1 VHILVGCVQRAERV
15 TYGVV
20 FRNAAGRT
28 LRQVGR
34 TVEADDPRGV
44 ALQAVLRALW
54 AARRYGR
61 TVRIAVDHPEV
72 ADWLAR
78 RAEVDPRYLTPFLQI
93 RALLH
98 AYRRVEVGLASEEE
112 QRASRRVAL
121 RLAGDQTEPV
131 GTSLWATLQPVPG
144 GLTGPTALSWRG

>member
-1 VHILVGCVQRAERV
+1 MARVHVLIGLVQHGNRV

-20 FRNAAGRT
+20 FRNASGRT

-61 TVRIAVDHPEV
+61 SVRIAVDHPEV
-72 ADWLAR
+72 ANWLAR
-78 RAEVDPRYLTPFLQI
+78 RSEVDPRFLTPFLQI
-93 RALLH
+93 RALMH

-112 QRASRRVAL
+112 QRSSRRVAL
-121 RLAGDQTEPV
+121 RLAGEP
-131 GTSLWATLQPVPG
+131 SEPLDPPLWAVPRAVPAG
-144 GLTGPTALSWRG
+144 SVHSSIA